1 MAFSDFKP
9 AWWLR
14 SPHLQTL
21 WPVFFKKR
29 HILDL
34 NNEQLELDDG
44 DFIDLCWSKSRSE
57 KIVLVLHGLE
67 GSLNSHYAN
76 GIIYQLEQSGYKPV
90 FMHFRGCSGRINRL
104 ARAYHSGETGDLAY
118 VVEHIREKTGDYPYA
133 AIGYSL
139 GGNVLLKWLG
149 ETSHNN
155 PLQKAIAVSVP
166 FKLHDAA
173 KRLQTGL
180 SKIYREHLLTS
191 LRKTYHEKFKII
203 TSPLNVDVNQLK
215 SFWDYDDKITA
226 PLHGFAGAQD
236 YYDKCSS
243 RQFLKTIEVP
253 TRIIHSVDDPF
264 MFNDTAP
271 DRAEL
276 SQQIDFLLTTRGGHV
291 GFISGTTPVSLYSW
305 SEQKIIEFLKKN
317 HTNPSASKLSIKQS
331 GSGTLVPP
339 MTGLK
344 PRFR

>member
-1 MAFSDFKP
+1 MASSNFKP
-9 AWWLR
+9 AWWLC

-29 HILDL
+29 HKLDL
-34 NNEQLELDDG
+34 ENEQLELEDG
-44 DFIDLCWSKSRSE
+44 DFIDLCWSKSHSD

-67 GSLNSHYAN
+67 GSINSHYAN
-76 GIIYQLEQSGYKPV
+76 GIMYQLEQSGYKPV

-180 SKIYREHLLTS
+180 SKIYREHLLAS
-191 LRKTYHEKFKII
+191 LKKTYNEKFKTI
-203 TSPLNVDVNQLK
+203 TLPLNVDVNQLK
-215 SFWDYDDKITA
+215 SFWDYDDKVTA
-226 PLHGFAGAQD
+226 PLHGFDGAQD
-236 YYDKCSS
+236 YYDQCSS
-243 RQFLKTIEVP
+243 RQFLKHIKTP
-253 TRIIHSVDDPF
+253 TRIIHSLDDPF
-264 MFNDTAP
+264 MFSDTVP
-271 DRAEL
+271 GRAEL
-276 SQQIDFLLTTRGGHV
+276 SRSIDFLLTVRGGHV
-291 GFISGTTPVSLYSW
+291 GFMSGATPASLYSW
-305 SEQKIIEFLKKN
+305 SEKKIIEFLN
-317 HTNPSASKLSIKQS
+317 SARPLLTHSGRIKQNNIY
-331 GSGTLVPP
+331 PQ
-339 MTGLK
+339 MNADK
-344 PRFR
+344 RR